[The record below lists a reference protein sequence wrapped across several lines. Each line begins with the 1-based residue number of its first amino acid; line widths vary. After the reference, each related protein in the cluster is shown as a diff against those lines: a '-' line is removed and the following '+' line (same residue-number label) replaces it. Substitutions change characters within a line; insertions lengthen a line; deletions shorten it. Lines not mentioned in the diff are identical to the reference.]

1 MQTNTKILYG
11 RNISTLSVLN
21 LNRDVRIFDG
31 ICIEILQEKE
41 KEPNKNIKHTNEQMI
56 MSSTND
62 EHKPNGWNGMDWN
75 RMESN
80 QIESNEMDF
89 IS

>member
-1 MQTNTKILYG
+1 MRTNTKILYG
-11 RNISTLSVLN
+11 YKSTLSVLN

-41 KEPNKNIKHTNEQMI
+41 TEKEPNKNIKHTDEQMI

-62 EHKPNGWNGMDWN
+62 EHKPNGWNG
-75 RMESN
+75 
-80 QIESNEMDF
+80 IESN
-89 IS
+89 